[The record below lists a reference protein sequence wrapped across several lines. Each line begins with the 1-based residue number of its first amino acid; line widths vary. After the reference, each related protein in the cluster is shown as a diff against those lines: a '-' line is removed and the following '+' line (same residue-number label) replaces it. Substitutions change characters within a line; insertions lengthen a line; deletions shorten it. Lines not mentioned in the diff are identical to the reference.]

1 MGHCD
6 RKYEIVIDTSGPKP
20 IPELTDD
27 NGKKIP
33 KSQLLIFNKDTD
45 KIKKVDHYRIRFV
58 IKSFSNSPLRFIP
71 DKDNVM
77 WAQPGGSETAC
88 PTSPC
93 SMPGVFWVD
102 DMDSDGKWID
112 IINMDMVKQ
121 DFWFTLNL
129 CDKSI
134 KNPTQADY
142 VPLDPGGGNQNM
154 GGSGSGLLVLNTVLT
169 VGGVTGA
176 IVAMGTIALTNS
188 EFVAQTVAL
197 AGLAGAAVGLA
208 VGFVFART

>member
-1 MGHCD
+1 MGYTK
-6 RKYEIVIDTSGPKP
+6 RTYEIVIDRSGPKP
-20 IPELTDD
+20 LPVLTE
-27 NGKKIP
+27 NGKVIP
-33 KSQLLIFNKDTD
+33 KKNLLIFNKNTD
-45 KIKKVDHYRIRFV
+45 KLKKVDHYRVKFK
-58 IKSFSNSPLRFIP
+58 IKDFSNSSLKFIP

-77 WAQPGGSETAC
+77 WAQPGGESAC

-93 SMPGVFWVD
+93 SMPTVFWVD
-102 DMDSDGKWID
+102 DMDSDGEWID
-112 IINMDMVKQ
+112 VINMDLVKQ

-134 KNPTQADY
+134 TNPTQADY

-154 GGSGSGLLVLNTVLT
+154 GGSGSGLLVLKAVLT
-169 VGGVTGA
+169 TGGVTGA
-176 IVAMGTIALTNS
+176 VVAMGTMALTNS
-188 EFVAQTVAL
+188 AFVAQTVAL